1 MLDDAMHSNFMLGT
15 KQLNFENI
23 LNNFETD
30 VNSASP
36 FILQNYKQYIN
47 KTDSVTINLN
57 LIKYFYRFLKLFH
70 SQADIQLGKSIS
82 KLADYFKEH
91 KKFIESN

>member
-1 MLDDAMHSNFMLGT
+1 MHSNFMLGT

-57 LIKYFYRFLKLFH
+57 LIK
-70 SQADIQLGKSIS
+70 
-82 KLADYFKEH
+82 
-91 KKFIESN
+91 